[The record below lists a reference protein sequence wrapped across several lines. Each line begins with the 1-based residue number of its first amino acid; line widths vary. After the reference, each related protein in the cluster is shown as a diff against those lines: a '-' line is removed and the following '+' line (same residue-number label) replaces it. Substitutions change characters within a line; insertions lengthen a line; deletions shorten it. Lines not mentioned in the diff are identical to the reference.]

1 MIRSRN
7 QIPLTW
13 PAVRLLP
20 RSRYWPIARE
30 KTPKTLLLELCLS
43 EGLRISS
50 PKLCR
55 PRKVWGNGQPHLRSR
70 PAVTSTSTFQMRN
83 RARHGLDLSRMRP
96 SELLMRLMHRHHSP
110 TITPP
115 ARVRCREG
123 AMPSRTN
130 KRLLRVN
137 RWVKRGSL
145 GVPGSACGGT
155 EGGTGVIARCLI
167 SDRA

>member
-1 MIRSRN
+1 M
-7 QIPLTW
+7 
-13 PAVRLLP
+13 
-20 RSRYWPIARE
+20 
-30 KTPKTLLLELCLS
+30 
-43 EGLRISS
+43 G
-50 PKLCR
+50 
-55 PRKVWGNGQPHLRSR
+55 
-70 PAVTSTSTFQMRN
+70 
-83 RARHGLDLSRMRP
+83 P
-96 SELLMRLMHRHHSP
+96 SELLMRLMHRHLSP

-155 EGGTGVIARCLI
+155 EGVRGVFARSSCPIPRSEISTKHSGPQGTL
-167 SDRA
+167 